1 MDKLA
6 FYRQSVRDLLTRYHA
21 DEKPKSERES
31 QLVFDE
37 YSQSVSLIQS
47 YPVWLLE

>member
-21 DEKPKSERES
+21 DEKPKSEQES

-37 YSQSVSLIQS
+37 QRDRYLWLYSHSK
-47 YPVWLLE
+47 